1 MAGLPPAFAAM
12 KDAYPAVWDSQS
24 AMNQS
29 CDEAGPLDARTRELI
44 KVAVLAAAGHEQSV
58 KGHTNLALEAGA
70 SAAEVRQAVLLA
82 AGPVGIPAVAYGL
95 SWVEDAL
102 NAAVAPPA
110 DTTRTAS
117 DGSNSSPVG
126 SGKNSEE

>member
-24 AMNQS
+24 AMNQT

-44 KVAVLAAAGHEQSV
+44 KVAVLAAAGYEQSV
-58 KGHTNLALEAGA
+58 KGHAHLALEAGA

-82 AGPVGIPAVAYGL
+82 AGPAGIPAVAYGL
-95 SWVEDAL
+95 SWVEEAL
-102 NAAVAPPA
+102 SATAASPA
-110 DTTRTAS
+110 GETHTTS
-117 DGSNSSPVG
+117 DGSSSSTVR
-126 SGKNSEE
+126 SGKNSKE